1 MESAICIQLCLPV
14 MLGGYGFPL
23 PVMNETIELDD
34 EARKVAQ
41 RQYCEGDLCWG
52 GNIKLDIEYHGDVHV
67 GSAPMRSDVG
77 RELGIERMEWK
88 VITVT
93 YPQVVNIDQFE
104 VVASEAAKRLGKR
117 LYKKDMGMTQ
127 KRMRLHDELYAW
139 KDAAY
144 PMVRG

>member
-1 MESAICIQLCLPV
+1 
-14 MLGGYGFPL
+14 
-23 PVMNETIELDD
+23 
-34 EARKVAQ
+34 
-41 RQYCEGDLCWG
+41 
-52 GNIKLDIEYHGDVHV
+52 
-67 GSAPMRSDVG
+67 MRSDVG

-127 KRMRLHDELYAW
+127 ERMRLHDELYAW

-144 PMVRG
+144 PMVQG